1 MGITGIATAV
11 FSAVVAWSLIS
22 KFIRNS
28 YLTEHYGCELYRH
41 GQDLIDDENTPDM
54 IAVFAVKSF
63 HLATQRFATLI
74 FVVLWVVKSI
84 LPRRAADG
92 ESREMAKALENA
104 SRPQKEKLSKLMF
117 ATVMVLKSRSLF
129 LGWLVLPMLRSIR
142 ASNAD
147 HPASFNDEVEPQS
160 FIRAFPGKPL
170 IAEPSR

>member
-11 FSAVVAWSLIS
+11 FLTFIVWLLIS

-28 YLTEHYGCELYRH
+28 YLTEHYGRELYRH
-41 GQDLIDDENTPDM
+41 AQDLIDDEDTPDM
-54 IAVFAVKSF
+54 ITVFAVKSF

-74 FVVLWVVKSI
+74 FVVLWVVKSV

-92 ESREMAKALENA
+92 KSRELVRALENA
-104 SRPQKEKLSKLMF
+104 SHPQKEKLSKLVF
-117 ATVMVLKSRSLF
+117 AMVMVLKSRSLL

-147 HPASFNDEVEPQS
+147 HPASFNDEVEPRS
-160 FIRAFPGKPL
+160 VLRAFPGNL
-170 IAEPSR
+170 ADC